1 MRTRVKICG
10 ITRARDG
17 RAAAALG
24 ADAIGLNFYHASP
37 RAVTV
42 AQARAIVDVL
52 PPFVT
57 VVGLFVDETPHGVR
71 RVLDAVRLDLLQFH
85 GREEPAECE
94 RYDRPYIKSVPM
106 RAGVSVAAQVRT
118 YGSAAGLLLDTW
130 QRDKPGGSGMAFDW
144 SLVPLELD
152 VPVILAG
159 GLTPRNVSDAIRQ
172 VSPFAVDVSG
182 GVESAKGIKD
192 ENKMADFIR
201 EVQSVATSR

>member
-17 RAAAALG
+17 VAAAALG
-24 ADAIGLNFYHASP
+24 ADAIGLNFCPVSP

-42 AQARAIVDVL
+42 AQARAIVDAL

-57 VVGLFVDETPHGVR
+57 VVGLFVDETPRTVR
-71 RVLDAVRLDLLQFH
+71 CVLDEVPLDLLQFH
-85 GREEPAECE
+85 GREQREECE
-94 RYDRPYIKSVPM
+94 RYARPYIKSVSM
-106 RAGVSVAAQVRT
+106 RVGVSVPAQLRE
-118 YGSAAGLLLDTW
+118 YKSAAGLLLDTW
-130 QRDKPGGSGMAFDW
+130 QRDKAGGTGLSFDW
-144 SLVPLELD
+144 SLIPPELD

-159 GLTPRNVSDAIRQ
+159 GLTPHNVGGAIRQ
-172 VSPFAVDVSG
+172 VRPFAVDVSG